1 MNFLNPDFSEG
12 RNNSTIEQSRQS
24 CFIFATFHKIIFIMK
39 INNLLFGAAIAA
51 MTATSCVSTQKYN
64 DMQTARDHFKAEYEN
79 LRVASRENEEMKG
92 KLRMA
97 ENQVQQG
104 KNILEQQKTELGIL
118 KNYNEELSARYET
131 AAKENSKL
139 LSQYS
144 TDKTAYEEQVAQSLE
159 ELRRR
164 QRQLEG
170 LEGAIGDQNYSLE
183 NMRTDLL
190 TREQRVAQLERLVA
204 EKEAQMS
211 SLRIS
216 LNSALRGFN
225 ATDLSVEERSGKIY
239 VSMSQNLLFKPGS
252 DKVDP
257 KGVEALGKLAKAF
270 NDNPSIEIIVE
281 GHTDNAGG
289 VDYNWNLSTSRA
301 TSVVKILA
309 LNGVLPHRMVASGR
323 GMHHPVVPNDSEA
336 NKAKNR
342 RTEIILSPNL
352 DKILELTK

>member
-1 MNFLNPDFSEG
+1 
-12 RNNSTIEQSRQS
+12 
-24 CFIFATFHKIIFIMK
+24 MK
-39 INNLLFGAAIAA
+39 INNLLLMAAIAA
-51 MTATSCVSTQKYN
+51 MTATSCVSTQKYK

-79 LRVASRENEEMKG
+79 LRVTSQENEELKG

-118 KNYNEELSARYET
+118 KNYNDELSARYEL

-144 TDKTAYEEQVAQSLE
+144 TDKTAYEEQVALSRE

-164 QRQLEG
+164 QLQLEG
-170 LEGAIGDQNYSLE
+170 LEGAIGDQNSSLE
-183 NMRTDLL
+183 NMRTDLM
-190 TREQRVAQLERLVA
+190 TREQRVAELERLVA
-204 EKEAQMS
+204 EKQAQMDD
-211 SLRIS
+211 LRTS
-216 LNSALRGFN
+216 LNNALRGFN
-225 ATDLSVEERSGKIY
+225 AADLSVEERNGKIY
-239 VSMSQNLLFKPGS
+239 VSMSLNLLFKSGS
-252 DKVDP
+252 DKVDI
-257 KGVEALGKLAKAF
+257 KGVEALSKLAKAL
-270 NDNPSIEIIVE
+270 NDNSSIEIIVE

-289 VDYNWNLSTSRA
+289 VDYNWNLSTDRA
-301 TSVVKILA
+301 TAVVKILA
-309 LNGVLPHRMVASGR
+309 INGVLPHRMIASGR
-323 GMHHPVVPNDSEA
+323 GMHHPIVPNDSAA